1 MPNHTNWL
9 HYILHYFEEVLA
21 HNAHHIGNTFLNGT
35 APTWRSFEPI
45 GGAIGIAIVL
55 ILLAMMV
62 RGRIARGVE
71 PEGRLTLPLVVEV
84 FLSYFYD
91 LAKSV
96 MGPERARKYYTFIGT
111 SALFVFFCNAV
122 ALIPGFP
129 VPTSS
134 LNITWGCALV
144 VFIMFNAYGIAANG
158 GAYFK
163 HLAGPAWYLAWLIF
177 PIEIISLCVRPV
189 TLAVRL
195 MLNMS
200 VDHLLLSIFVGF
212 AAILLPLPVMAL
224 GVIVILVQ
232 TLVFALLTTIYIG
245 LATEDMRH
253 H

>member
-1 MPNHTNWL
+1 MPNHTSWL
-9 HYILHYFEEVLA
+9 HYVLHYFEEVLS
-21 HNAHHIGNTFLNGT
+21 HNAHYIGNTFYADT
-35 APTWRSFEPI
+35 PPTWRSFEPI
-45 GGAIGIAIVL
+45 GGAIGICIVIVL
-55 ILLAMMV
+55 VSLMV

-71 PEGRLTLPLVVEV
+71 PDSRFTLPTAVEV

-96 MGPERARKYYTFIGT
+96 MGPERARKYYTFIGA
-111 SALFVFFCNAV
+111 SACFVFLSNVV

-134 LNITWGCALV
+134 LNITAGSAIVIFV
-144 VFIMFNAYGIAANG
+144 VFNVVGIRANG

-163 HLAGPAWYLAWLIF
+163 HMAGPAWYLYWLIF
-177 PIEIISLCVRPV
+177 PIELVSLCVRPI

-200 VDHLLLSIFVGF
+200 VDHLLLTIFVGF
-212 AAILLPLPVMAL
+212 TAILLPLPVMAL

-232 TLVFALLTTIYIG
+232 TLVFALLTTVYIG

>member
-1 MPNHTNWL
+1 MPDHTSWL
-9 HYILHYFEEVLA
+9 HYVLAYFEETLS
-21 HNAHHIGNTFLNGT
+21 HNAHYIGNTFLEHT
-35 APTWRSFEPI
+35 PPTWRSFEPI
-45 GGAIGIAIVL
+45 AASLGIAIVL
-55 ILLAMMV
+55 VLLGLMV

-71 PEGRLTLPLVVEV
+71 PDSRLTLPTAVEV

-96 MGPERARKYYTFIGT
+96 MGAERARKYYTFIGA
-111 SALFVFFCNAV
+111 SAAFVFLSNLL

-134 LNITWGCALV
+134 LNITWGSALV
-144 VFIMFNAYGIAANG
+144 VFVLFNVYGIAANG
-158 GAYFK
+158 FAYFK
-163 HLAGPAWYLAWLIF
+163 HMAGPAWYLYWLIF
-177 PIEIISLCVRPV
+177 PIEVVSLCVRPV

-212 AAILLPLPVMAL
+212 AAVLLPLPVMAL

-232 TLVFALLTTIYIG
+232 TLVFALLTTVYIG
-245 LATEDMRH
+245 LATEDMH
-253 H
+253 SH